1 MLRYFLPI
9 LLLLTISLLSHAQAC
24 QFDDVTFNSD
34 FSGARLDSC
43 EKLAKHQYHIGI
55 LPESEPVNPSPW
67 FSFKLH
73 SEHAARVQIK
83 LTFNGNNPRYL
94 PKLSTDGINWQN
106 IAFDTKGQEMW
117 LSVNTD
123 TKPVWISAQ
132 EVIDNQEYDIWLAA
146 LQAQRPEILVETLGQ
161 SEKGRPIKA
170 LIKQSAQNKE
180 WLVVIG
186 RQHPPE
192 VTGAM
197 ALFAFS
203 ESLLLDDTLRE
214 PFFNRF
220 NLLLVPDVNPDG
232 VETGNWRHNANGIDL
247 NRDWKNFAQV
257 ETRLVRDEM
266 ASIVKNGGKIVF
278 AVDFHSTYHDVFYTM
293 PLEHDLAP
301 VPLVTDWLAD
311 LEAETKWIF
320 RPINKSASS
329 PERGIFK
336 QYIADHYKVHGVTY
350 EVGDNT
356 NRQLIPYVAKQAAK
370 GLVNNLLKV
379 EPEAFYVTH
388 K

>member
-9 LLLLTISLLSHAQAC
+9 LLLLTISPLSHAQAC
-24 QFDDVTFNSD
+24 KFDDVSFNSD

-55 LPESEPVNPSPW
+55 LPENEPVNPSPW

-94 PKLSTDGINWQN
+94 PKLSTDGIHWQN
-106 IAFDTKGQEMW
+106 IEFDTKGQEMW

-257 ETRLVRDEM
+257 ETRLVRDKM

-379 EPEAFYVTH
+379 EPEAFYVKH

>member
-9 LLLLTISLLSHAQAC
+9 LLLLTISPFSHAQAC

-55 LPESEPVNPSPW
+55 LPENEPVNPSPW

-94 PKLSTDGINWQN
+94 PKLSTDGIHWQN

-257 ETRLVRDEM
+257 ETRLVRDKM

-278 AVDFHSTYHDVFYTM
+278 AVDFHSTFHDVFYTM

-301 VPLVTDWLAD
+301 TPLVTDWLAD

>member
-1 MLRYFLPI
+1 
-9 LLLLTISLLSHAQAC
+9 LLLTISPLSHAQAC
-24 QFDDVTFNSD
+24 KFDDVSFNSD

-55 LPESEPVNPSPW
+55 LPENEPVNPSPW

-94 PKLSTDGINWQN
+94 PKLSTDGIHWQN
-106 IAFDTKGQEMW
+106 IEFDTKGQEMW

-257 ETRLVRDEM
+257 ETRLVRDKM

-379 EPEAFYVTH
+379 EPEAFYVKH

>member
-1 MLRYFLPI
+1 MLRYFIPI
-9 LLLLTISLLSHAQAC
+9 LFLLTVSPLSHAQAC
-24 QFDDVTFNSD
+24 KFDDVTFDSD

-55 LPESEPVNPSPW
+55 LPENEPVNPSPW

-73 SEHAARVQIK
+73 SEDAAKVQIK

-94 PKLSTDGINWQN
+94 PKLSTDGIHWQN
-106 IAFDTKGQEMW
+106 IAFDTKGQAMW
-117 LSVNTD
+117 LSVNTN

-132 EVIDNQEYDIWLAA
+132 EIIDNQEYDTWLNA
-146 LQAQRPEILVETLGQ
+146 LQAQRPGISVETLGQ

-170 LIKQSAQNKE
+170 LVKQSAQNKE
-180 WLVVIG
+180 WLVIIG

-203 ESLLLDDTLRE
+203 ESLLLDDTLGDR
-214 PFFNRF
+214 FFNRF

-232 VETGNWRHNANGIDL
+232 VETGNWRHNANGVDL

-257 ETRLVRDEM
+257 ETRLVRDKM
-266 ASIVKNGGKIVF
+266 ASIVENGGKIVF
-278 AVDFHSTYHDVFYTM
+278 AIDFHSTFHDVFYTM
-293 PLEHDLAP
+293 PQEHDLAP
-301 VPLVTDWLAD
+301 TPLMTDWLAD
-311 LEAETKWIF
+311 LEAGTKWVF
-320 RPINKSASS
+320 KTVNKSASS
-329 PERGIFK
+329 PDRGIFK

-370 GLVNNLLKV
+370 ALVDNLLKV
-379 EPEAFYVTH
+379 EPAAFYVTQ